1 MTHNITYLI
10 TVRANTLTLAGNHS
24 NNKLSFI
31 LRVMG
36 EESLFRILV
45 GLNYSLSRGYWATDN
60 IKVHSKKVNVSY
72 TKSAGID
79 QKKVE
84 ISRKNNQN
92 LDTLDKL

>member
-36 EESLFRILV
+36 KESFVQDTGR
-45 GLNYSLSRGYWATDN
+45 
-60 IKVHSKKVNVSY
+60 SKLQLK
-72 TKSAGID
+72 
-79 QKKVE
+79 
-84 ISRKNNQN
+84 
-92 LDTLDKL
+92 